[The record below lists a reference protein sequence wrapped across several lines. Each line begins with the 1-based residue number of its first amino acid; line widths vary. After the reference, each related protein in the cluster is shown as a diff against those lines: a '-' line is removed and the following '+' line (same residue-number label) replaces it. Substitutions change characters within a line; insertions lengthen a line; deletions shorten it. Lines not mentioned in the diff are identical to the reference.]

1 MRLPVK
7 VLFAVSAAVSGYK
20 ERKSIIRA
28 FFLFFN
34 VNIKCFNINVLKKSI
49 PSLSDITDIF

>member
-20 ERKSIIRA
+20 ERKNIDFFFSISKCLLSV
-28 FFLFFN
+28 FG
-34 VNIKCFNINVLKKSI
+34 IKV
-49 PSLSDITDIF
+49 